1 MWKHSL
7 RATEDG
13 GGGPGPSGLSP
24 LLCGSPGCF
33 SQALSSQPPL
43 ARDCVV
49 CWLGSLPGGRRGK
62 WGMEGL
68 ALAGRGGLAA

>member
-7 RATEDG
+7 RATEDS

-33 SQALSSQPPL
+33 SQALSPQPGSVLCAGL
-43 ARDCVV
+43 ASYREEE
-49 CWLGSLPGGRRGK
+49 GAE